1 MKIYL
6 TLVIISAI
14 CYIMVEWESAM
25 YLNEHYTR
33 IGKLSI
39 SRKMHSMIMSIILTL
54 LIFCPICTFL
64 VMTFNRNEFYSAL
77 DNKIKESENWE
88 EKMKRV
94 DN

>member
-33 IGKLSI
+33 IGKSSI

-54 LIFCPICTFL
+54 LIFCPICAFL

>member
-33 IGKLSI
+33 IGKSSI
-39 SRKMHSMIMSIILTL
+39 SRKMHSIVMMIILTL
-54 LIFCPICTFL
+54 LIFCPICAFL
-64 VMTFNRNEFYSAL
+64 VMTFNKDEFYSTL
-77 DNKIKESENWE
+77 DNKIEKSGNWE
-88 EKMKRV
+88 KK
-94 DN
+94 